1 MVCPVAQAPTGA
13 DVVAPQPMLAMK
25 FERLRG
31 LPRDFGNQ
39 GVEWA
44 SEFGM
49 AAAGGGL

>member
-1 MVCPVAQAPTGA
+1 M
-13 DVVAPQPMLAMK
+13 VAPQPMLAMK